1 MRNLL
6 GRLIERSPQSLSSIA
21 QFWEIPLQGIDPHR
35 DAGQLYPVLTDAW
48 SLALAWERLSPRE
61 QQVLGTL
68 ADARRPLDLESL
80 ATALRLDTRTVLPYL
95 RRLYRIGLIATERCE
110 DADDNRPRF
119 YVPTEIAHTLTRL
132 EDERSHPPAGTEPLS
147 WFLER
152 LEDVE
157 LLELA
162 EHLGMSVLPAVTQRQ
177 EALHFALQRLRD
189 RRWLAEVLNDLSPVA
204 ARLWGWLNGRAG
216 PAPASEAQSATS
228 ISFAE
233 YRRAVRELA
242 GLGVLWRSYDAQGRL
257 LLLVPEAVRQPYRP
271 QPRPLPPLVTSAA
284 ITTSP
289 LAYPWSIAWDLLTV
303 LRALMVT
310 GSRWRPGEELP
321 PAAVLRQVEGRL
333 WIGRPGQPPPAYFA
347 LLGALALGLGLID
360 ADGAPAPRERVR
372 SWLRFSFPEQGR
384 RLLRAWRRLPD
395 WTEGRS
401 QAGPPDQAIDWPAL
415 RTRLLTGL
423 RELRIGQW
431 YLLDTVLSRLRAM
444 ALASGRGLL
453 SEHQRS
459 AWPERDREETLEQ
472 AIATTLGSAGRWLGL
487 VEYGR
492 DADGA
497 VVVRLNDAGAW
508 LLGLHAAPPTSLRTG
523 PALAADEDGWL
534 TVIHPSPALVWA
546 LSAFTDLAE
555 LGPPARYRVTRG
567 SLLRALRSGLQL
579 GQLVRYLEAQLGEPP
594 PGELVQRLERWM
606 SDYLPAWLAQ
616 ALIIEAAQ
624 PDQLERACEKLA
636 QAGFAVERAASG
648 RLLVELP
655 ERTAGDAAIRR
666 IRQLLREAGLSPE
679 WRAKSGH

>member
-48 SLALAWERLSPRE
+48 SLALAWERLSQRE
-61 QQVLGTL
+61 QQVLSTL
-68 ADARRPLDLESL
+68 ADARGSLDLESL
-80 ATALRLDTRTVLPYL
+80 AAALRLDTRTVLPYL
-95 RRLYRIGLIATERCE
+95 RRLYRIGLIATERGE

-132 EDERSHPPAGTEPLS
+132 EDERSHPPAGAEPLS

-162 EHLGMSVLPAVTQRQ
+162 EHLGMAVLPAVTQRQ
-177 EALHFALQRLRD
+177 EALHFALQRLQD
-189 RRWLAEVLNDLSPVA
+189 RRWLAEVLNDLSPAA
-204 ARLWGWLNGRAG
+204 ARLWGWLNSRAG
-216 PAPASEAQSATS
+216 PAPASEAQSATGT
-228 ISFAE
+228 SFGE
-233 YRRAVRELA
+233 YRRALRELA
-242 GLGVLWRSYDAQGRL
+242 QLGVVWRSYDAQGRL
-257 LLLVPEAVRQPYRP
+257 LLLVPEAVRQPYQP
-271 QPRPLPPLVTSAA
+271 QPRPLPPLVTSEAV
-284 ITTSP
+284 TTSP
-289 LAYPWSIAWDLLTV
+289 LAYPWAIAWDLLTV

-310 GSRWRPGEELP
+310 GSRWHPGEELP
-321 PAAVLRQVEGRL
+321 PAAVLRRVEGRL

-347 LLGALALGLGLID
+347 LLGALALGLGLIE
-360 ADGAPAPRERVR
+360 ADGALAPRERVR
-372 SWLRFSFPEQGR
+372 SWLRFPFPEQGH
-384 RLLRAWRRLPD
+384 RLLRAWRRLPG
-395 WTEGRS
+395 WPEGRG
-401 QAGPPDQAIDWPAL
+401 QPGTPDQAIDWPAL
-415 RTRLLTGL
+415 RARLLTGL

-431 YLLDTVLSRLRAM
+431 YLLDTVVSRLRAM

-508 LLGLHAAPPTSLRTG
+508 LLGLHGAPPAPLRTG
-523 PALAADEDGWL
+523 PALAADEAGWL

-546 LSAFTDLAE
+546 LSAFADLAE
-555 LGPPARYRVTRG
+555 LGPPARYRVTRS

-579 GQLVRYLEAQLGEPP
+579 GQILRYLEAQLGEPP

-606 SDYLPAWLAQ
+606 SDHRPAWLAQ
-616 ALIIEAAQ
+616 ALIIEAAE
-624 PDQLERACEKLA
+624 PDQLEQAREKLA
-636 QAGFAVERAASG
+636 QAGFATEGIGSQ
-648 RLLVELP
+648 RLLVLLP
-655 ERTAGDAAIRR
+655 EGAPANVASRR

-679 WRAKSGH
+679 WRAKPGH